1 MKKYKKNI
9 KNMSRKNYFQTNLP
23 IITEQEELPSNQLT
37 NFYWQQCLDFEEEFN
52 EWVRNYKIEYLQ

>member
-37 NFYWQQCLDFEEEFN
+37 NYYWQQEEEFN
-52 EWVRNYKIEYLQ
+52 EWVKNYKIEYLQ